1 MRTYGVLY
9 CVYLTGGY
17 DMTGIDADGKMW
29 ILVDSDGNF
38 MSKGDAITSFRGET
52 GVIESA
58 EIPRHPAST
67 GRVNNF
73 FPSVFSLRW
82 VMV

>member
-1 MRTYGVLY
+1 
-9 CVYLTGGY
+9 
-17 DMTGIDADGKMW
+17 MTGIDADGKMW

-38 MSKGDAITSFRGET
+38 MSEGDAITNFRGEAS
-52 GVIESA
+52 VIESA
-58 EIPRHPAST
+58 EIPRHAAST

-73 FPSVFSLRW
+73 FPSVFSLKW

>member
-1 MRTYGVLY
+1 
-9 CVYLTGGY
+9 
-17 DMTGIDADGKMW
+17 MTGIDADGKMW
-29 ILVDSDGNF
+29 VLVDSDGNF
-38 MSKGDAITSFRGET
+38 MSKGDAITNFRGET

-58 EIPRHPAST
+58 EIPRHSAST

-82 VMV
+82 VVV

>member
-1 MRTYGVLY
+1 
-9 CVYLTGGY
+9 
-17 DMTGIDADGKMW
+17 MTGIDANGKMW
-29 ILVDSDGNF
+29 MLVDGDGNF
-38 MSKGDAITSFRGET
+38 MSKGDAITDFRGEA

-58 EIPRHPAST
+58 EIPRHAAST

>member
-29 ILVDSDGNF
+29 ILVDGDGNF

-52 GVIESA
+52 DVLESA
-58 EIPRHPAST
+58 EIPRHAAST

-73 FPSVFSLRW
+73 FPSVFNLKW
-82 VMV
+82 VVV

>member
-1 MRTYGVLY
+1 
-9 CVYLTGGY
+9 
-17 DMTGIDADGKMW
+17 MTGIDAEGKMW

-38 MSKGDAITSFRGET
+38 MSKGDAITSFRGEA

-58 EIPRHPAST
+58 EIPRHAAST

>member
-17 DMTGIDADGKMW
+17 DMTSVNG
-29 ILVDSDGNF
+29 DGNPV
-38 MSKGDAITSFRGET
+38 SKGDAITDFRGDACT
-52 GVIESA
+52 LDSA
-58 EIPRHPAST
+58 EIPRHAAST

-73 FPSVFSLRW
+73 FPSVFGLKW
-82 VMV
+82 VVV

>member
-1 MRTYGVLY
+1 MQTYGVLY

-17 DMTGIDADGKMW
+17 DMTGIDADGRMW
-29 ILVDSDGNF
+29 MLVDSDGNP
-38 MSKGDAITSFRGET
+38 MSKGDAITDFRGDACT
-52 GVIESA
+52 LDSA
-58 EIPRHPAST
+58 EIPRHSAST

-82 VMV
+82 VVV

>member
-1 MRTYGVLY
+1 MPTYGVLY
-9 CVYLTGGY
+9 CVYLTRGY
-17 DMTGIDADGKMW
+17 DMTGIDANGKMW
-29 ILVDSDGNF
+29 MLVDGDGNF
-38 MSKGDAITSFRGET
+38 MSKGDAITDFRGEA

-58 EIPRHPAST
+58 EIPRHAAST

-82 VMV
+82 VVV